1 MQRVISFVCAV
12 SRQSG
17 SVFGQCFAYLILKQ
31 KYLCSS
37 VGATDNDL
45 WTECSTED
53 ICEARAEAALTGNS
67 LPFSYKQDTSY
78 EYYLTNWYTDM
89 DLMCTPVTQISLM
102 YSLFFFGRLS
112 CGILA
117 PIPDKIG
124 RKKSVML
131 SFGLSLL
138 AQSVLVAY
146 QSILVCSACMFL
158 LGFSSIKNSQTY
170 VWSTDCVPLRRRP
183 DVITIINIIDALPA
197 LTLGFW
203 FLFIGNDWLTYAL
216 FMLAINYFAFILG
229 IFCPESP
236 RWLLVN
242 DRKAEAI

>member
-1 MQRVISFVCAV
+1 
-12 SRQSG
+12 
-17 SVFGQCFAYLILKQ
+17 
-31 KYLCSS
+31 
-37 VGATDNDL
+37 
-45 WTECSTED
+45 
-53 ICEARAEAALTGNS
+53 
-67 LPFSYKQDTSY
+67 
-78 EYYLTNWYTDM
+78 M
-89 DLMCTPVTQISLM
+89 DLMCTPVTQISFM

-112 CGILA
+112 CGVLA

-131 SFGLSLL
+131 SVGLSLL

-146 QSILVCSACMFL
+146 QSILVCSVCMFL

-197 LTLGFW
+197 LTLGIW
-203 FLFIGNDWLTYAL
+203 FLFFGNHWLTYAL
-216 FMLAINYFAFILG
+216 VMLAINYSAFILG

-236 RWLLVN
+236 RWLLLN
-242 DRKAEAI
+242 DRKAEAIEEINYMAKFNGSSKRIPEDAEFLEQIL

>member
-1 MQRVISFVCAV
+1 MLAS
-12 SRQSG
+12 
-17 SVFGQCFAYLILKQ
+17 AYFIG
-31 KYLCSS
+31 YSI
-37 VGATDNDL
+37 GA
-45 WTECSTED
+45 S
-53 ICEARAEAALTGNS
+53 
-67 LPFSYKQDTSY
+67 
-78 EYYLTNWYTDM
+78 
-89 DLMCTPVTQISLM
+89 M
-102 YSLFFFGRLS
+102 YFL
-112 CGILA
+112 
-117 PIPDKIG
+117 PDKIG

-146 QSILVCSACMFL
+146 QSILVCSVCMFL

-183 DVITIINIIDALPA
+183 DVITIINIVDALPA

-203 FLFIGNDWLTYAL
+203 FLVVGSDWFTYAV
-216 FMLAINYFAFILG
+216 FMLAINYLAFILG